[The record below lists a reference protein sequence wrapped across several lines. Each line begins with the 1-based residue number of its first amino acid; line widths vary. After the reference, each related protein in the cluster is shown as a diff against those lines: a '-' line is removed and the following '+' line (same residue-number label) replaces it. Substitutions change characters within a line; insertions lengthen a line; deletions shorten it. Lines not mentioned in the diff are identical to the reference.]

1 MGGRA
6 AGGRIEAVG
15 HREIL
20 GPGDAK
26 KKRTIAVTV
35 SGKSDQGAV
44 ARVAARLRLNLRQL
58 EIFAATARAGSV
70 RAAADQV
77 ARSQSAASAALAELE
92 ATLRAPLF
100 DRVGRRLVLNEN
112 GRALLPK
119 AAALLALAAELE
131 HLFDGAHAAPLR
143 VAASLTI
150 GEVLLPDLVA
160 RWKQAHP
167 QSTVHI
173 SVGNS
178 SKVLRAVADFEV
190 DVGFIEGPQTHP
202 DLTVQPWLVDEMVV
216 VAAPRHPLGRS
227 GRAGPRQLRSARWAL
242 REPGSGTREASDRW
256 LLEHLGAIEVAFEMG
271 STEAVK
277 RVVANGAALGCL
289 SRRAVA
295 PALADGSL
303 VEVHTGLPP
312 LHRRLVIVLH
322 KKKHLGRGAAD
333 FVAYCTAA
341 AEAEAEPLALRRPTA
356 A

>member
-1 MGGRA
+1 MSRKTA
-6 AGGRIEAVG
+6 QEAVAV
-15 HREIL
+15 
-20 GPGDAK
+20 GP
-26 KKRTIAVTV
+26 
-35 SGKSDQGAV
+35 
-44 ARVAARLRLNLRQL
+44 ARLRVSLRQL
-58 EIFAATARAGSV
+58 EVFLATTHAGST
-70 RAAADQV
+70 RSAAERV

-92 ATLRAPLF
+92 ATLGAPLF
-100 DRVGRRLVLNEN
+100 DRVRRRLVLNEN

-119 AAALLALAAELE
+119 AASLLAQAAELE

-167 QSTVHI
+167 HSPVHI

-178 SKVLRAVADFEV
+178 SKVVRAVAAFEV

-227 GRAGPRQLRSARWAL
+227 GRAGLRQLRSARWAV

-256 LLEHLGAIEVAFEMG
+256 LLEHLGSIEVAFEMG

-289 SRRAVA
+289 SRHAVA

-303 VEVHTGLPP
+303 VEVRTGLPA
-312 LHRRLVIVLH
+312 LHRRLAIVLH
-322 KKKHLGRGAAD
+322 KNKHLGRGAAD
-333 FVAYCTAA
+333 FVAYCTA
-341 AEAEAEPLALRRPTA
+341 TA
-356 A
+356 AAKPRARPRAKAG